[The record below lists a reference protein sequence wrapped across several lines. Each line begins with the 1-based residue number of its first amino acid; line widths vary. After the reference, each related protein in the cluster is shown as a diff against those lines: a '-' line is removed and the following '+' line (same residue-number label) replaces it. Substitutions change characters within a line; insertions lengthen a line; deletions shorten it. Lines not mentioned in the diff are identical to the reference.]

1 MINVFAG
8 NPLDRAANQRR
19 DAAWL
24 GDRLQEPGTR
34 FLLLR
39 KLNALVTDTDKPEIA
54 WQPATVVAP
63 FLGDDSKCVFLG
75 LEGEAARFAIDVSR
89 ASDDENVPPF
99 TELGQFGEVRAL
111 GSLVPLAEAGII
123 AQARALIDW
132 HNRHTYCAVCG
143 ATTIAVEGGYQR
155 NCTAPTCAAQHFP
168 RTDPVVI
175 TLIRR
180 PGVCLLGRSA
190 RFPTDLYSC
199 LAGFMEPGESIEEAV
214 RREVLEECGIAV
226 GAVRYHSSQPWPFP
240 ASLMI
245 GCIGEGES
253 EQIERDPVEI
263 EDANW
268 FTRTQVVNALNGG
281 DPETGLK
288 IPPSLAIAH
297 QLIRWWVDDEASR
310 RKERLA

>member
-8 NPLDRAANQRR
+8 NPLDRAANLRR
-19 DAAWL
+19 DQAWL

-34 FLLLR
+34 FLLLW
-39 KLNALVTDTDKPEIA
+39 KLNALVTDAAAPQIA
-54 WQPATVVAP
+54 WQPATVASP
-63 FLGDDSKCVFLG
+63 FLGADNKCVFLG
-75 LEGEAARFAIDVSR
+75 LDGDAARFAIDVSH
-89 ASDDENVPPF
+89 ASDDDAPPF
-99 TELGQFGEVRAL
+99 TELGRFGEVRAL

-132 HNRHTYCAVCG
+132 HNRHTHCAVCG
-143 ATTIAVEGGYQR
+143 APTIALEGGYQR
-155 NCTAPTCAAQHFP
+155 NCTAPACAAQHFP

-226 GAVRYHSSQPWPFP
+226 GDVRYHSSQPWPF
-240 ASLMI
+240 S
-245 GCIGEGES
+245 
-253 EQIERDPVEI
+253 
-263 EDANW
+263 
-268 FTRTQVVNALNGG
+268 
-281 DPETGLK
+281 GL
-288 IPPSLAIAH
+288 AH
-297 QLIRWWVDDEASR
+297 DRLHR
-310 RKERLA
+310 RRQE

>member
-8 NPLDRAANQRR
+8 NPLDRAANLRR
-19 DAAWL
+19 DEAWL
-24 GDRLQEPGTR
+24 NERRQELGTR
-34 FLLLR
+34 FLLLWQ
-39 KLNALVTDTDKPEIA
+39 LNALVTESDTPEIA
-54 WQPATVVAP
+54 WQPSEVVAP
-63 FLGDDSKCVFLG
+63 FLGGDSTCVFLG
-75 LEGEAARFAIDVSR
+75 LDGNAARFAIDVSST
-89 ASDDENVPPF
+89 SDDDDAPPF
-99 TELGQFGEVRAL
+99 AEHGRFGEVRAL

-132 HNRHTYCAVCG
+132 HNRHAHCAVCG
-143 ATTIAVEGGYQR
+143 RATRATEGGYQR
-155 NCTAPTCAAQHFP
+155 TCTAPACAAQHFP

-175 TLIRR
+175 TLVRR

-214 RREVLEECGIAV
+214 RREVLEECGIEV
-226 GAVRYHSSQPWPFP
+226 GEVRYHSSQPWPFP

-245 GCIGEGES
+245 GCIGEGTS
-253 EQIERDPVEI
+253 DQIERDPIEI
-263 EDANW
+263 EDAHW
-268 FTRTQVVNALNGG
+268 FTRDQVVKALNGG

-297 QLIRWWVDDEASR
+297 QLIRWWVADEAG
-310 RKERLA
+310 

>member
-19 DAAWL
+19 DNAWL
-24 GDRLQEPGTR
+24 GERLQDPSAR
-34 FLLLR
+34 FLLLWQ
-39 KLNALVTDTDKPEIA
+39 LDALVTDSEAPEIA
-54 WQPATVVAP
+54 WQPSEVVAP
-63 FLGDDSKCVFLG
+63 FLADGGTCVFLG
-75 LEGEAARFAIDVSR
+75 LDGESGRFAIDVSA
-89 ASDDENVPPF
+89 ASDDENAPPF
-99 TELGQFGEVRAL
+99 TDRGRFGEVRAL
-111 GSLVPLAEAGII
+111 GSLVPHAEAGII

-132 HNRHTYCAVCG
+132 HNRHGHCAVCG
-143 ATTIAVEGGYQR
+143 APTIAAEGGYQR
-155 NCTAPTCAAQHFP
+155 NCTAQACAAQHFP

-175 TLIRR
+175 TLVRR

-214 RREVLEECGIAV
+214 RREVLEECGITV
-226 GAVRYHSSQPWPFP
+226 GDVHYHSSQPWPFP

-245 GCIGEGES
+245 GCICEGQS
-253 EQIERDPVEI
+253 EIIKRDPVEI

-268 FTRTQVVNALNGG
+268 FTHAQVINALNGG
-281 DPETGLK
+281 DPETALK

-297 QLIRWWVDDEASR
+297 QLIRWWVKDEGG
-310 RKERLA
+310 